1 MIHCLVYSSL
11 GAASKAEDLRC
22 VMQVLPRNYSAPY
35 HKPYLRVC
43 NFNIRNP
50 QINSKARAECV
61 INPVN

>member
-35 HKPYLRVC
+35 HKPYLRGC
-43 NFNIRNP
+43 NPNFRNP
-50 QINSKARAECV
+50 QINS
-61 INPVN
+61 